1 MRAVYGSA
9 AQEVLRLEASAGK
22 NDTQKRLVRI
32 DSMERQWDNIR
43 SQLQPLPSA
52 QELRTLLESVGCPCT
67 PEEIGVDDTLL
78 RQTIRC
84 VKELRPRYTLLQTIW
99 DLDLSDELAERVI
112 RRLHE
117 K

>member
-1 MRAVYGSA
+1 M
-9 AQEVLRLEASAGK
+9 
-22 NDTQKRLVRI
+22 RI

-43 SQLQPLPSA
+43 SQLKTLPPA
-52 QELRTLLESVGCPCT
+52 AELRTLLENVGCPCT

-78 RQTIRC
+78 RQTIRYA
-84 VKELRPRYTLLQTIW
+84 KELRPRYTLLQTIW
-99 DLDLSDELAERVI
+99 DLELTDELTERVI